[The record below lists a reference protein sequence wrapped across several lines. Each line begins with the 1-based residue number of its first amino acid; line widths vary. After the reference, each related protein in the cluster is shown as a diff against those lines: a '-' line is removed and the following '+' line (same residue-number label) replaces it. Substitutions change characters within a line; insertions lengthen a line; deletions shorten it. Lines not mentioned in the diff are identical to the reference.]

1 MPAGWRRL
9 SFARDGPRVPLHPR
23 AGRQYADRAAR
34 LGRARRPAPAP
45 GEARVP
51 ESGRL
56 PQGPDRARDDREG
69 RGRGKAQAGRDD
81 RRADLRQHGRRA
93 RDRGREEGLPLHL
106 RDAGQDEP
114 GEDLD
119 AAGLRRGSRDLP
131 DRRRAGLPRVLL
143 LRLRSARRGD
153 PRRLQAGPVLE
164 HVQPGGALPRHG
176 ARDLGADR
184 RRDRRDRHLR
194 RDGRDDLRRRSLV
207 QGTEAGGADRR
218 RRPRRLRLHGA
229 GRARRPPVSGRGNR
243 QGRVAE
249 DDGSRG
255 RGRVGARLRPR
266 LVPDRA
272 AARPGGGTARR
283 RLRRNDRVGGGRDR
297 GSIRPG
303 GDDPHHDSRLGPLL
317 HVEVLRRQLDARAR
331 LRRAA
336 RAAADRLGA
345 APVEAARGD
354 GGAGA
359 GHDRGAPEGRR
370 GDRRDAAILDL
381 AAAGRAR
388 QRSELAG

>member
-9 SFARDGPRVPLHPR
+9 SFARDGPRVPLRSR
-23 AGRQYADRAAR
+23 ARRQYADRAAR

-45 GEARVP
+45 GEARIP

-194 RDGRDDLRRRSLV
+194 RDGRDDLRRRPLV
-207 QGTEAGGADRR
+207 QGTEARGADRR
-218 RRPRRLRLHGA
+218 RRPGRLCLHGE
-229 GRARRPPVSGRGNR
+229 GRARRPPLSGRGNR
-243 QGRVAE
+243 QGHVAE
-249 DDGSRG
+249 WV
-255 RGRVGARLRPR
+255 RVS
-266 LVPDRA
+266 DRDSFL
-272 AARPGGGTARR
+272 TARR
-283 RLRRNDRVGGGRDR
+283 LAREEGLLVGG
-297 GSIRPG
+297 SG
-303 GDDPHHDSRLGPLL
+303 GTT
-317 HVEVLRRQLDARAR
+317 VW
-331 LRRAA
+331 AA
-336 RAAADRLGA
+336 VAIADRFG
-345 APVEAARGD
+345 PEATILTMIPD
-354 GGAGA
+354 S
-359 GHDRGAPEGRR
+359 GRSYMSKFYDDNWMLEH
-370 GDRRDAAILDL
+370 GFV
-381 AAAGRAR
+381 
-388 QRSELAG
+388 